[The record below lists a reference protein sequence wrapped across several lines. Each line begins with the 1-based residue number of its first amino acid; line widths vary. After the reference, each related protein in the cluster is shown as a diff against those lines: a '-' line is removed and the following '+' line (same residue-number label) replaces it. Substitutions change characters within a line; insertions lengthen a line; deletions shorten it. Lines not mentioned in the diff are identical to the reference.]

1 MQRARLRI
9 AVVDDEET
17 VRRALLR
24 VLVTSQLDAVAYAS
38 GQQFLESLNESVPD
52 CVVLDL
58 QMEGLTGHDVQ
69 QKLAQREMQIPV
81 IIVTAHDNPEA
92 RAKCLRAGA
101 AAYLCK
107 PLRGKHLIE
116 AINSAVNGAV

>member
-1 MQRARLRI
+1 MQPNRLRI

-38 GQQFLESLNESVPD
+38 GQQFLESLDECVPD

-69 QKLAQREMQIPV
+69 QKLAQRAMQIPV
-81 IIVTAHDNPEA
+81 IIVTAHDSPEA
-92 RAKCLRAGA
+92 RAQCLRAGA

-107 PLRGKHLIE
+107 PLRGKLLIA
-116 AINSAVNGAV
+116 AINSAVQGAV